1 MMGNF
6 LCFAILRLLCC
17 ATTRPIMRASCG
29 PWLDLSFR
37 VSSSLALLL
46 ELRTGRESE
55 RENREPNRL
64 YTSVRREMFLKSE
77 MCVLI

>member
-55 RENREPNRL
+55 SERENSGEPRTKQTVHICEKGN
-64 YTSVRREMFLKSE
+64 VPEMF
-77 MCVLI
+77 